1 VLITHAPNSRNT
13 QYSLITNRAKS
24 SAVRLLSAVKQTQ
37 KLIFVTMRKSC
48 IRHFPKGRKTSVENQ
63 LLSIFG
69 KYLLGVT
76 KAKLGGIYV

>member
-1 VLITHAPNSRNT
+1 MLITHAPNSRNT

-24 SAVRLLSAVKQTQ
+24 TAVRLLSAVKQTQ

-63 LLSIFG
+63 LLSIVE

-76 KAKLGGIYV
+76 KAKLGGNYV

>member
-1 VLITHAPNSRNT
+1 MLITHAPNSRNT
-13 QYSLITNRAKS
+13 QYPLITNRAKL

-63 LLSIFG
+63 LLSIVG

-76 KAKLGGIYV
+76 KAKIGVNYV